1 MKLGKEPNTGQC
13 RANPQQCMI
22 IATPQKQRFSAEK
35 KCIPPASCVG
45 QSGNTK
51 STLQMVCPTK
61 RIVTS
66 ESQQCDQAEMAS
78 IETESNA
85 GPHKVTFVTLQTDQ
99 AQAKFASFGATL
111 THFVVDSPVGRKDI
125 VLGFDTPQ
133 DYIDLSKTDNFPCFG
148 CIIGRTANR
157 TSNAR
162 FSLNG
167 KVYDLGK
174 NCGEHNLHSKPNGM
188 DMAFFETRIPN
199 PEVPAVVF
207 SYISNDGESGFPG
220 TVLFSVTYTLHS
232 EPTSLQM
239 SYEAELLPNATPT
252 PIKTPVNLT
261 NHAYFNLSGMTS
273 ETIESHTLHFPNGRV
288 NGFLELAPDHV
299 PTGLTCPLYTIHGF
313 DFSNEKAIGRDFK
326 EPGVR
331 THSGYDHFFTIN
343 PSAISSACSAVASQ
357 RIMNMP
363 VVAVLKSPDM
373 TLCMELRTTTPGFQM
388 YTGQGIPNVNAKMEH
403 AELLEGGTY
412 GRCSGVALETSFPP
426 NAVNRESFGWHDGVV
441 IGEGE
446 IWKHETIYT

>member
-1 MKLGKEPNTGQC
+1 
-13 RANPQQCMI
+13 
-22 IATPQKQRFSAEK
+22 
-35 KCIPPASCVG
+35 
-45 QSGNTK
+45 
-51 STLQMVCPTK
+51 
-61 RIVTS
+61 
-66 ESQQCDQAEMAS
+66 MAS
-78 IETESNA
+78 IETESLA
-85 GPHKVTFVTLQTDQ
+85 GTHKVTFVTLQTEV

-111 THFVVDSPVGRKDI
+111 THFVVDSPVGKKDI

-133 DYIDLSKTDNFPCFG
+133 DYIGLSKTDNFPCFG

-167 KVYDLGK
+167 K
-174 NCGEHNLHSKPNGM
+174 PNGM
-188 DMAFFETRIPN
+188 DMAFFETRIPD
-199 PEVPAVVF
+199 PEVPSVVF
-207 SYISNDGESGFPG
+207 SYVSHDGESGFPG

-232 EPTSLQM
+232 DPTSLQM
-239 SYEAELLPNATPT
+239 SYEAELLPYATPT
-252 PIKTPVNLT
+252 PIKTPINLT
-261 NHAYFNLSGMTS
+261 NHTYFNLSGMTA

-313 DFSNEKAIGRDFK
+313 DFSNEKTFGRDFR

-331 THSGYDHFFTIN
+331 THSGYDHYFTIN
-343 PSAISSACSAVASQ
+343 TNAISSACSAVASK

-363 VVAVLKSPDM
+363 IVAVIKSPDM

-388 YTGQGIPNVNAKMEH
+388 YTGQGIPNVNAKKNH

-412 GRCSGVALETSFPP
+412 GRCSGFALETSFPP

-446 IWKHETIYT
+446 IWKHETIYTVRLI